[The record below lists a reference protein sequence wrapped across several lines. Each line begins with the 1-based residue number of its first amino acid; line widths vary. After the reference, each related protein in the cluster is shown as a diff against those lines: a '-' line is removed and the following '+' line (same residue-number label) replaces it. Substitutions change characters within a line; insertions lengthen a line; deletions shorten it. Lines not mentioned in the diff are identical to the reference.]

1 MHKLKSFP
9 LRLTA
14 IERERA
20 RALAKQMGVSENR
33 LYAEIIHDGLLIRE
47 QMDYLGKLRSLAVS
61 PEEGLEILAQAPDIV
76 PDAGDRL

>member
-9 LRLTA
+9 LRLTE

-20 RALAKQMGVSENR
+20 RDLAKQMGVSENR

-47 QMDYLGKLRSLAVS
+47 QMAYLGKLRSLALS
-61 PEEGLEILAQAPDIV
+61 PEEGLKILAQAPDV
-76 PDAGDRL
+76 APEEEDRL

>member
-9 LRLTA
+9 LRLTD

-20 RALAKQMGVSENR
+20 RTLAKQLNVSENR

-47 QMDYLGKLRSLAVS
+47 EMVYLGKLRSLAVS
-61 PEEGLEILAQAPDIV
+61 PEEGLEILVQAPDV
-76 PDAGDRL
+76 APDAKDRL

>member
-61 PEEGLEILAQAPDIV
+61 PEEGLEILAQAPDIA